1 MRYRSFAVLIAIG
14 LAAIAS
20 AGCSKS
26 HKSSTGPNS
35 VKPLLAGFNAAPDMP
50 DVTFLREEEVWTP
63 AMAYGVGT
71 AFRSVDQDK
80 YDIHFDSLLP
90 GDMTT
95 SCGGDLNKDGIKDPN
110 ECTRVDTENIN
121 VLNGHEYIVAL
132 LGHYGSL
139 SAHVYDDTAHVFDNS
154 TTDGNGID
162 TNLQVQVFNWSNTLG
177 SVDVY
182 LEPPGT
188 NLSVTQ
194 SKATLAPG
202 DEFNGLVDSGT
213 YVLTLTP
220 VGNPAA
226 PIYNSQTFA
235 LTQQTR
241 VGFALLDG
249 TSDLTT
255 NVRVSRFR
263 DQGGDLLDRRA
274 QTLMRSAN
282 VAPNAGNVD
291 IFAQED
297 YTAPLYPNVALN
309 QQTQYAVVDP
319 TWLSALEL
327 DVTPAGNPGVLLT
340 RDQLVLSQGERA
352 TFFLVKT
359 ATGGVSGINGAD
371 NARRLAPYALLRPV
385 NSFGVSLDFFVIPHG
400 NNVFTSTPNQ
410 TLSTGA
416 IGGYV
421 QLAPGS
427 YDLIVTRAGTDTFVY
442 GPKQVDLAGNGI
454 YTIVAVPTAQITA
467 ADLLLLDDFTQ

>member
-1 MRYRSFAVLIAIG
+1 MQHRSLAVLLVAG
-14 LAAIAS
+14 LAAFAS

-26 HKSSTGPNS
+26 HSGGSSSGA

-50 DVTFLREEEVWTP
+50 DVTFLREEEVWSSIT
-63 AMAYGVGT
+63 YGVGT
-71 AFRSVDQDK
+71 TFRSVDQDQ
-80 YDIHFDSLLP
+80 YNIHFDSLLP
-90 GDMTT
+90 GDQTT
-95 SCGGDLNKDGIKDPN
+95 SCQGDVNKNGVKDTD
-110 ECTRVDTENIN
+110 ECTRVATQNIN

-139 SAHVYDDTAHVFDNS
+139 SVHVYDDTAHVFDNS
-154 TTDGNGID
+154 TTDGNGVD
-162 TNLQVQVFNWSNTLG
+162 TNLEVQVFNWSNVLG

-182 LEPPGT
+182 IEPPGT

-202 DEFNGLVDSGT
+202 DEFNGLVESGT

-226 PIYNSQTFA
+226 PIYNSETFA

-249 TSDLTT
+249 TSDLTS

-274 QTLMRSAN
+274 QTLMRAAH
-282 VAPNAGNVD
+282 VAPNAANVD

-297 YTAPLYPNVALN
+297 YSAPLYANVALN
-309 QQTQYAVVDP
+309 QETPYTLMDP

-327 DVTPAGNPGVLLT
+327 DVTPAGNPGVLLS
-340 RDQLVLSQGERA
+340 RDTLILSQGERA
-352 TFFLVKT
+352 TFFLVQT
-359 ATGGVSGINGAD
+359 PTGLVNGINGAD
-371 NARRLAPYALLRPV
+371 SARRQAPYAQLRAV
-385 NSFGVSLDFFVIPHG
+385 NSFGSSLDFYVIPHG
-400 NNVFTSTPNQ
+400 NNVFTSTPNE
-410 TLSTGA
+410 TLSTGS
-416 IGGYV
+416 IGAFV
-421 QLAPGS
+421 TFAPGS
-427 YDLIVTRAGTDTFVY
+427 YDIIVARAGTDTFVY

-454 YTIVAVPTAQITA
+454 YTIVTVPTPQITNA
-467 ADLLLLDDFTQ
+467 NLLLLDDFPH